1 VDRIDSAGVDG
12 IRQVDGAFDAG
23 IFTAWAGSVYQ
34 RAVAAWRDKSPELLR
49 PVMTQEVWNEYA
61 LYLLTASRVA
71 LAQKLMGS
79 ARATASLA
87 GAAVDGATH
96 SVVVSFEVATTAPET
111 AAVDPETTHWH
122 ERWLFERPA
131 HYRTHAS
138 GAVAVCPV
146 CGAPADPGESGECRY
161 CHSDIT
167 TRTAGWLVTQTA
179 TNMKGAVRLARHR
192 AEQVIERGGISLIST
207 NDHVSESAV
216 AGDLPAQP
224 APAGTPLQ
232 PPRSGTPLQPP
243 RAGTPI
249 QPPRAGTPIQPPR
262 PGTPL

>member
-1 VDRIDSAGVDG
+1 C
-12 IRQVDGAFDAG
+12 
-23 IFTAWAGSVYQ
+23 
-34 RAVAAWRDKSPELLR
+34 
-49 PVMTQEVWNEYA
+49 
-61 LYLLTASRVA
+61 
-71 LAQKLMGS
+71 
-79 ARATASLA
+79 ATAILA

-111 AAVDPETTHWH
+111 AAVDPGTTHWH

-146 CGAPADPGESGECRY
+146 CRAPADPDDSGECRY

-179 TNMKGAVRLARHR
+179 TNMKGALRLAKRR
-192 AEQVIERGGISLIST
+192 AEQVLEGVSVSPVST
-207 NDHVSESAV
+207 NDRVSENAV
-216 AGDLPAQP
+216 TGDLPAQR

-232 PPRSGTPLQPP
+232 PPRS
-243 RAGTPI
+243 
-249 QPPRAGTPIQPPR
+249 
-262 PGTPL
+262 